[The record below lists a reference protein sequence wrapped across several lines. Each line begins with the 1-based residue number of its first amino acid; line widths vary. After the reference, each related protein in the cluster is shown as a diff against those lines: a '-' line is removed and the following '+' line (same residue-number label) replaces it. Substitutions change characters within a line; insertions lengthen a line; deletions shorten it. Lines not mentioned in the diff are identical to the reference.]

1 MSLFNEEQ
9 LKQKLGLDFGD
20 IYGEDQ
26 FNMAV
31 FSSVQGLYLDRGYI
45 YSKIE
50 PQITPISKDSLDIHF
65 IITENHKV
73 FINNIAIKG
82 NTRTRENVIRR
93 QLRIFPGDVY
103 NQERISR
110 SYREVMMLNF
120 FANAAPSIIPI
131 SEDKVDVN
139 FVVEEKPAGQANAN
153 MGYTQS
159 IGMTGGGGLALPNF
173 RGRGQSLSIS
183 FSANANQN
191 SNYNYNF
198 NTNRSKYRSVSLS
211 FTDLW

>member
-1 MSLFNEEQ
+1 
-9 LKQKLGLDFGD
+9 
-20 IYGEDQ
+20 
-26 FNMAV
+26 MAV

-65 IITENHKV
+65 VITENHKV

-120 FANAAPSIIPI
+120 FANAAPSIIPFLKTKLMLT
-131 SEDKVDVN
+131 S
-139 FVVEEKPAGQANAN
+139 
-153 MGYTQS
+153 
-159 IGMTGGGGLALPNF
+159 
-173 RGRGQSLSIS
+173 
-183 FSANANQN
+183 
-191 SNYNYNF
+191 
-198 NTNRSKYRSVSLS
+198 
-211 FTDLW
+211 

>member
-1 MSLFNEEQ
+1 MKIYEGAQYKYRNFTWEGMSLFNEEQ
-9 LKQKLGLDFGD
+9 LKKKLGLESGEV
-20 IYGEDQ
+20 YREDQ
-26 FNMAV
+26 FNMAI

-50 PQITPISKDSLDIHF
+50 PQITPISKDSLDIHLL
-65 IITENHKV
+65 ITENHKV

-82 NTRTRENVIRR
+82 NTPNKRKCNKKAIANISLEMYITKREDFKK
-93 QLRIFPGDVY
+93 L
-103 NQERISR
+103 
-110 SYREVMMLNF
+110 REVMMLNF
-120 FANAAPSIIPI
+120 FANAAPNIIPV

-173 RGRGQSLSIS
+173 RGKGQSLSIS
-183 FSANANQN
+183 FSANPNPE
-191 SNYNYNF
+191 F
-198 NTNRSKYRSVSLS
+198 KL
-211 FTDLW
+211 